1 MDMVSMAKRGSA
13 LAGKALDAAK
23 DATTA
28 AATAGVRDDVPRRSF
43 GTPRHRSRSPSSNR
57 PSDPLDVEETEKL
70 FVKQKIETM
79 EAVANAVAGAV
90 GLGEFAALG
99 EAANKCGGVP
109 RATAAGRLPIGKV
122 TKEGATGEL
131 VQQSL
136 TDADNFVLNFPKDT
150 DKKTKAAMLSSLL
163 LLEYMFF
170 EDEGALACDPVNCA
184 CKFKCCDLYRRL
196 TPRSCSCGEPAPP
209 PPATGL

>member
-1 MDMVSMAKRGSA
+1 MDMVKVA
-13 LAGKALDAAK
+13 LK
-23 DATTA
+23 
-28 AATAGVRDDVPRRSF
+28 
-43 GTPRHRSRSPSSNR
+43 HNE
-57 PSDPLDVEETEKL
+57 PSDPLDVLEETEKL

-99 EAANKCGGVP
+99 ETANKYDAYTSNGG
-109 RATAAGRLPIGKV
+109 RQSRRRR
-122 TKEGATGEL
+122 ATGEL

-170 EDEGALACDPVNCA
+170 EDEGAFACDPVNCA
-184 CKFKCCDLYRRL
+184 CKFKCCDLYCCGCL
-196 TPRSCSCGEPAPP
+196 TPCSCSCGEPAPP